1 MLLHAGHPAEDT
13 TAYDARIPPFVS
25 AIAPLHLAGER
36 LMLDPSGAVYWPA
49 RNMLILADLHLEK
62 GSAAAGRGRLLP
74 PYDSRVTLDRIA
86 ALLRRYTPAHLL
98 ALGDS
103 FHDAEGAA
111 RLQPADQARLAAM
124 AQSIGFIWVLGNHD
138 PRLPDSLPGEVAAAW
153 SDGPLH
159 FRHAAEAGGTDA
171 EICGHHHPKATVP
184 VRGATVTRPCFVTD
198 GHRRLMLPAFGAYT
212 GGLDIGNAA
221 IASLFPRGA
230 RIFLLGRERLYHF
243 HIGRPRAGLA
253 A

>member
-1 MLLHAGHPAEDT
+1 MS
-13 TAYDARIPPFVS
+13 VV
-25 AIAPLHLAGER
+25 APLHLAGER
-36 LMLDPSGAVYWPA
+36 LMLDPSGAVFWPA
-49 RNMLILADLHLEK
+49 RKMLILADLHLEK

-74 PYDSRVTLDRIA
+74 PYDSRTTLDRTA
-86 ALLRRYTPAHLL
+86 MLLRRYSPTHLL

-103 FHDAEGAA
+103 FHDTEGAA
-111 RLQPADQARLAAM
+111 RLQAADQARLASM
-124 AQSIGFIWVLGNHD
+124 AQSVSFIWVLGNHD
-138 PRLPDSLPGEVAAAW
+138 SHLPDSLPGEMA
-153 SDGPLH
+153 S
-159 FRHAAEAGGTDA
+159 EA

-184 VRGATVTRPCFVTD
+184 VRGASVTRPCFVTD

-212 GGLDIGNAA
+212 GGLDIGDAA

-243 HIGRPRAGLA
+243 HIARPRAGLA

>member
-1 MLLHAGHPAEDT
+1 
-13 TAYDARIPPFVS
+13 
-25 AIAPLHLAGER
+25 
-36 LMLDPSGAVYWPA
+36 MLDPSGAVFWPA

-62 GSAAAGRGRLLP
+62 GSAAAGRGRLIP
-74 PYDSRVTLDRIA
+74 PYDSRTTLDRIA
-86 ALLRRYTPAHLL
+86 VLLRRYTPSHLL

-111 RLQPADQARLAAM
+111 RLQPADQARLASM
-124 AQSIGFIWVLGNHD
+124 AQSITFIWVLGNHD
-138 PRLPDSLPGEVAAAW
+138 PRLPDSMPGEIAASW
-153 SDGPLH
+153 SDGPLN
-159 FRHAAEAGGTDA
+159 FRHEADASRGDA

-184 VRGATVTRPCFVTD
+184 VRGASVTRPCFVTD

-212 GGLDIGNAA
+212 GGLDIGSAA

-243 HIGRPRAGLA
+243 PVGRPRPGLA

>member
-1 MLLHAGHPAEDT
+1 MS
-13 TAYDARIPPFVS
+13 VV
-25 AIAPLHLAGER
+25 APLHLAGER
-36 LMLDPSGAVYWPA
+36 LMLDPSGAVFWPA
-49 RNMLILADLHLEK
+49 RKMLILADLHLEK

-74 PYDSRVTLDRIA
+74 PYDSRTTLDRTA
-86 ALLRRYTPAHLL
+86 MLLRRYSPTHLL

-103 FHDAEGAA
+103 FHDTEGAA
-111 RLQPADQARLAAM
+111 RLQAADQARLASM
-124 AQSIGFIWVLGNHD
+124 AQSVSFIWVLGNHD
-138 PRLPDSLPGEVAAAW
+138 SHLPDSLPGEMASAW

-159 FRHAAEAGGTDA
+159 FRHAAETGASEA

-184 VRGATVTRPCFVTD
+184 VRGASVTRPCFVTD

-212 GGLDIGNAA
+212 GGLDIGDAA

-243 HIGRPRAGLA
+243 HIARPRAGLA

>member
-1 MLLHAGHPAEDT
+1 MT
-13 TAYDARIPPFVS
+13 S
-25 AIAPLHLAGER
+25 AAPLHIAGEG
-36 LMLDPSGAVYWPA
+36 LLLDPSGAVYWPA

-74 PYDSRVTLDRIA
+74 PYDSRATLDRM
-86 ALLRRYTPAHLL
+86 ALLLRHYSPAHVL

-111 RLQPADQARLAAM
+111 RLPPSERARLAAM
-124 AQSIGFIWVLGNHD
+124 ARSVGFIWVLGNHD
-138 PRLPDSLPGEVAAAW
+138 PALPASLPGEVVAEW
-153 SDGPLH
+153 RDDPLT
-159 FRHAAEAGGTDA
+159 FRHAAQPGIAAPA

-212 GGLDIGNAA
+212 GGLDVGDAA
-221 IASLFPRGA
+221 IAGLFPRGA
-230 RIFLLGRERLYHF
+230 RIFLLGRDRLYHF
-243 HIGRPRAGLA
+243 QLGRLRAGVA
-253 A
+253 AA

>member
-1 MLLHAGHPAEDT
+1 
-13 TAYDARIPPFVS
+13 
-25 AIAPLHLAGER
+25 
-36 LMLDPSGAVYWPA
+36 MLDPSGAVYWPA

-74 PYDSRVTLDRIA
+74 PYDSRTTLDRMA
-86 ALLRRYTPAHLL
+86 TLMRRYSPAHVL

-111 RLQPADQARLAAM
+111 RLQPADRARLASM
-124 AQSIGFIWVLGNHD
+124 AHATEFIWVLGNHD
-138 PRLPDSLPGEVAAAW
+138 PRLPDSLPGKVAAEW
-153 SDGPLH
+153 SDGPLL
-159 FRHAAEAGGTDA
+159 FRHEAGAGGSDA

-184 VRGATVTRPCFVTD
+184 VRGASVTRPCFVTD
-198 GHRRLMLPAFGAYT
+198 GHRRLMLPAFGTYT
-212 GGLDIGNAA
+212 GGLDIGDAA
-221 IASLFPRGA
+221 IATLFPRGA

-243 HIGRPRAGLA
+243 NMGRLRAGIA

>member
-1 MLLHAGHPAEDT
+1 MS
-13 TAYDARIPPFVS
+13 VV
-25 AIAPLHLAGER
+25 APLHLAGER
-36 LMLDPSGAVYWPA
+36 LLLDPSGAVYWPA

-74 PYDSRVTLDRIA
+74 PYDSRTTLDRIA
-86 ALLRRYTPAHLL
+86 TLLRRYPATRLL

-111 RLQPADQARLAAM
+111 RLQAADQTRLAAM
-124 AQSIGFIWVLGNHD
+124 AQSVGFIWVLGNHD
-138 PRLPDSLPGEVAAAW
+138 PRLPDSLPGTVAAEW
-153 SDGPLH
+153 SDGPLL
-159 FRHAAEAGGTDA
+159 FRHQAEIGRASET
-171 EICGHHHPKATVP
+171 EICGHHHPKASVP

-212 GGLDIGNAA
+212 GGLDIGDAA
-221 IASLFPRGA
+221 IANLFPRSA

-243 HIGRPRAGLA
+243 NVGRPRASVA